1 MENRLPRAGHC
12 ALWMAWPILL
22 LCGWHSVA
30 QADQLRLVTGELP
43 PYATRERADEGL
55 ALDIVRKA
63 FANVGT
69 TVSYTFKPWT
79 RSLEEA
85 RAGLWDGT
93 AHWGKNPERDTG
105 FLISDN
111 ILTEQWVLLYRQRAY
126 GGDKSRG
133 ALKVELAQDDL
144 GNLRRL
150 VAGRV
155 DVAVIERNVACYLMQ
170 THFKPTEV
178 ARLRVHPKLLSNQF
192 TTHLML
198 SDKLPQ
204 SAERMRA
211 FNQGLAQLKK
221 SKDYAALLQY
231 PPAVWPFPTNRWF
244 RVDLAP
250 Q

>member
-1 MENRLPRAGHC
+1 M
-12 ALWMAWPILL
+12 
-22 LCGWHSVA
+22 
-30 QADQLRLVTGELP
+30 
-43 PYATRERADEGL
+43 
-55 ALDIVRKA
+55 
-63 FANVGT
+63 
-69 TVSYTFKPWT
+69 
-79 RSLEEA
+79 
-85 RAGLWDGT
+85 
-93 AHWGKNPERDTG
+93 
-105 FLISDN
+105 
-111 ILTEQWVLLYRQRAY
+111 
-126 GGDKSRG
+126 
-133 ALKVELAQDDL
+133 ELAQDDL

-170 THFKPTEV
+170 THFKPAEV

-231 PPAVWPFPTNRWF
+231 PPCSLAVPDKPVVPR
-244 RVDLAP
+244 
-250 Q
+250 